1 MNYNDT
7 LDNLFAILRSMEV
20 TPYTATLKML
30 FSFVLGAIIGF
41 ERQFRRHDAGMRT
54 FTLICMGSTAAML
67 LSVWIPQSYP
77 NFLNGDPGRIAAQVL
92 TGIGF
97 LGAGAIIQ
105 SHGSVHGLTTAAC
118 IWVDAVIGLTVG
130 AGMYI
135 TALITTLL
143 TLFVLVSLERLERR
157 MWLDGVNKIL
167 SITCDTATPDLRMIR
182 SIIENRNI
190 FIVSLSYE
198 QNYEKDIAIIT
209 FKVNV
214 KAKSSYTEL
223 FNQIRSLGYI
233 SQIKLLA

>member
-1 MNYNDT
+1 MNFSNAIDDLLT
-7 LDNLFAILRSMEV
+7 LLQSLTV
-20 TPYTATLKML
+20 TPYTAMLKL
-30 FSFVLGAIIGF
+30 LVSFVLGAIIGF

-67 LSVWIPQSYP
+67 LSVWIPQSSP

-118 IWVDAVIGLTVG
+118 IWVVAVIGLTVG

>member
-1 MNYNDT
+1 M
-7 LDNLFAILRSMEV
+7 
-20 TPYTATLKML
+20 LKL
-30 FSFVLGAIIGF
+30 LVSFGLGAIVGF

-67 LSVWIPQSYP
+67 LSIWIPQSYP

-118 IWVDAVIGLTVG
+118 IWVMAVIGLTVG

-135 TALITTLL
+135 TAVITTIF
-143 TLFVLVSLERLERR
+143 TLIVLVSLESLEKR

-167 SITCDTATPDLRMIR
+167 SITCNTATPDLRTIR

-198 QNYEKDIAIIT
+198 QNYDKNIAVIT

>member
-1 MNYNDT
+1 M
-7 LDNLFAILRSMEV
+7 V
-20 TPYTATLKML
+20 
-30 FSFVLGAIIGF
+30 
-41 ERQFRRHDAGMRT
+41 
-54 FTLICMGSTAAML
+54 
-67 LSVWIPQSYP
+67 
-77 NFLNGDPGRIAAQVL
+77 
-92 TGIGF
+92 
-97 LGAGAIIQ
+97 
-105 SHGSVHGLTTAAC
+105 
-118 IWVDAVIGLTVG
+118 AVIGLTVG

>member
-118 IWVDAVIGLTVG
+118 IWVVAVIGLTVG

>member
-1 MNYNDT
+1 MNFSNAIDDLLT
-7 LDNLFAILRSMEV
+7 LLQSLTV
-20 TPYTATLKML
+20 TPYTAMLKL
-30 FSFVLGAIIGF
+30 LVSFVLGAIIGF

-67 LSVWIPQSYP
+67 LSIWIPQSYP

-118 IWVDAVIGLTVG
+118 IWVMAVIGLTVG

-135 TALITTLL
+135 TAVITTIF
-143 TLFVLVSLERLERR
+143 TLIVLVSLESLEKR

-167 SITCDTATPDLRMIR
+167 SITCNTATPDLRTIR

-198 QNYEKDIAIIT
+198 QNYDKNIAVIT